1 MEYRTNTVEDLY
13 NALVEICGVSEEFI
27 SGAVAIGGFTKET
40 MNSVAYYKSGYQTV
54 DDWVNDITDEYLKE
68 IEEEEQK
75 MNEAMRESLMF
86 TLIKKR
92 GHEDKK
98 VIQFCNLCEL
108 EELSDKT
115 IKNIFDRLIKEQ
127 GQPYSFF
134 LLTTL

>member
-1 MEYRTNTVEDLY
+1 MRFTADEMYDILKDH
-13 NALVEICGVSEEFI
+13 CGVSEEFL
-27 SGAVAIGGFTKET
+27 SGAIAVGGFTMEV
-40 MNSVAYYKSGYQTV
+40 MNDVAYYKSGYQTV
-54 DDWVNDITDEYLKE
+54 EDWLDAIN
-68 IEEEEQK
+68 EEEQK
-75 MNEAMRESLMF
+75 MNEAMRENLML

-92 GHEDKK
+92 GHENKE

-127 GQPYSFF
+127 GTTLFLF